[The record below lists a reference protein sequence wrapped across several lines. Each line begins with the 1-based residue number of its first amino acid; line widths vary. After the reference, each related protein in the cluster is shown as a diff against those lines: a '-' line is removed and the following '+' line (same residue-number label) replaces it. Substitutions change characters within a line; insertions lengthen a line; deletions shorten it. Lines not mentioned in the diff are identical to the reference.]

1 MPEKLRV
8 LSSNPLHHP
17 HGVTRGD
24 NPFSSLRRSRPRS
37 QGLQV
42 GISVCIPSA
51 SIWTLGGL
59 RHWAQTPRVGF
70 GKRDQRCL
78 LLLLLLRMQLM
89 D

>member
-8 LSSNPLHHP
+8 LNSNALHHP

-24 NPFSSLRRSRPRS
+24 NPFSSLRRSGPQS

-42 GISVCIPSA
+42 GICVCVPSA

-59 RHWAQTPRVGF
+59 RHWAQTLRVGF
-70 GKRDQRCL
+70 GKRGQRCL
-78 LLLLLLRMQLM
+78 LLLLLLRMQLV